1 MATLRATIT
10 LALRRLGVL
19 GPGQRPDAQ
28 QEEDAVAAANRL
40 LRGLVG
46 LGVSHPVRHVETDQ
60 SLQLSPDWP
69 ATRILCTVGGLTIA
83 LPPRAADG
91 ARIIILDVSGAAAAS
106 PITVTS
112 DGVKIEGA
120 ASPLSL
126 NTAGV
131 DRALMF
137 RADLGDWRRISDLT
151 IDDVLPFPDDLE
163 DAWTLI
169 LMNACESVFDAE
181 MRPNDA
187 RLITPAMKRFRA
199 RYMAP
204 MPMRPD
210 SALGATGGPRNYAV
224 IANTGEFSS

>member
-46 LGVSHPVRHVETDQ
+46 LGLSHPVRHLETDQ
-60 SLQLSPDWP
+60 SVQLSADWP
-69 ATRILCTVGGLTIA
+69 AQRLLCMVGGITIQ

-91 ARIIILDVSGAAAAS
+91 ARIIILDVNGLAAAS
-106 PITVTS
+106 PITVTT
-112 DGVKIEGA
+112 DGPKIEGA

-137 RADLGDWRRISDLT
+137 RADLGDWRRVSDLT
-151 IDDVLPFPDDLE
+151 IDDILPFPDDLE
-163 DAWTLI
+163 EAWTI
-169 LMNACESVFDAE
+169 TLMNACESLFDAE
-181 MRPNDA
+181 MRPSDA
-187 RLITPAMKRFRA
+187 RMIAPAMKRFRA
-199 RYMAP
+199 RYMKP
-204 MPMRPD
+204 WPLRPD
-210 SALGATGGPRNYAV
+210 SALGAVGGPRNYAV
-224 IANTGEFSS
+224 IAQTGDFSS